1 MTAQRRIKK
10 AKPDL
15 PEMWEACVLR
25 VYGSR
30 SCGFFKSRR
39 EAEDYAWSRIA
50 QENSDGR
57 ITAVEGRVVYFSLHG
72 DDR

>member
-1 MTAQRRIKK
+1 MKHRRKD
-10 AKPDL
+10 KPAL
-15 PEMWEACVLR
+15 PEMWEARMRL

-30 SCGFFKSRR
+30 SCGFFKSQR
-39 EAEDYAWSRIA
+39 EAEDYAWRRIA
-50 QENSDGR
+50 MENSDGR